1 MKRQNFIKSA
11 LLGLGGVSISTLGL
25 AQNKVLNEVLINE
38 PESLANSLPPKIL
51 KNGEGIKLAVIGD
64 QQTVKLTGKDT
75 NNQYTL
81 VEEYNEP
88 GTQIPLHVHESED
101 EVFHL
106 LEGEL
111 EVQIGNEFKQ
121 LKTGDII
128 FCPRGVPHAWKVIG
142 DSKAK
147 VMLSV
152 FPSGIEN
159 LFFELAQLPEGPP
172 DFKKVTQ
179 MCEAYNIKFL

>member
-1 MKRQNFIKSA
+1 MKRQNFIKST
-11 LLGLGGVSISTLGL
+11 LLGLGGASISTLGF
-25 AQNKVLNEVLINE
+25 AQSTVLNDALINE
-38 PESLANSLPPKIL
+38 TGSFNNSLPPKIL
-51 KNGEGIKLAVIGD
+51 KNGEGEKIAVIGD
-64 QQTVKLTGKDT
+64 QQTIKLTGKDT

-81 VEEYNEP
+81 IEEYNEP

-101 EVFHL
+101 EVFHI

-121 LKTGDII
+121 LKAGDII

-147 VMLSV
+147 VILSV

-159 LFFELAQLPEGPP
+159 LFYELAQLPAGPP
-172 DFKKVTQ
+172 DFKKVTEI
-179 MCEAYNIKFL
+179 CETYNIKFL